1 MPFFF
6 EHPDLIDGFRAG
18 DPQVLVQVYEAYH
31 GPLQGVLRTGFGVSV
46 RGPDGESQRLF
57 VPGLRDLHARECST
71 QEVFIRAFRE
81 PARRGFDASRA
92 FGPWLFRIARN
103 LRIDAYRKREAAT
116 VSLTDAAEIVDE
128 QPSAEAALLDA
139 EERAMVEA
147 VLTALPERARAYLA
161 HRLVDGL
168 SQVEAAARVSM
179 SRIQGRRIE
188 GKFKAELLGRLRRS
202 SQGGNP

>member
-1 MPFFF
+1 
-6 EHPDLIDGFRAG
+6 
-18 DPQVLVQVYEAYH
+18 
-31 GPLQGVLRTGFGVSV
+31 
-46 RGPDGESQRLF
+46 
-57 VPGLRDLHARECST
+57 
-71 QEVFIRAFRE
+71 
-81 PARRGFDASRA
+81 
-92 FGPWLFRIARN
+92 
-103 LRIDAYRKREAAT
+103 
-116 VSLTDAAEIVDE
+116 
-128 QPSAEAALLDA
+128 
-139 EERAMVEA
+139 MVEA